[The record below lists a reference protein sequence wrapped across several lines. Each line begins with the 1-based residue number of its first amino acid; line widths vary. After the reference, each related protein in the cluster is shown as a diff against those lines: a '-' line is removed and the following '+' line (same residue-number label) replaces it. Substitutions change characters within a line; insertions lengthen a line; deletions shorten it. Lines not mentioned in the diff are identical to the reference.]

1 MTNTPLYTWNFPDVK
16 NRWSLWYIIALSLV
30 IGLVIWGFLTK
41 QYGMSFILLLITGI
55 AYFVENNSDDEVTV
69 EISELWI
76 RVGWTFYDFSR
87 IPAYAFIYDGDNAIF
102 LRLNLAKK
110 WVKQIDLKVNNEIT
124 TELKQILPRFIEENP
139 KQDLSFLERMIHLL
153 KL

>member
-1 MTNTPLYTWNFPDVK
+1 MANKTIYAWNFPDVK
-16 NRWSLWYIIALSLV
+16 DRGSLWYIIALSIV
-30 IGLVIWGFLTK
+30 IGLVIWWFLTK

-55 AYFVENNSDDEVTV
+55 AYFVENNSDDEVWV
-69 EISELWI
+69 EITELWI

-87 IPAYAFIYDGDNAIF
+87 IPSYAFIYDGDNSIF

-110 WVKQIDLKVNNEIT
+110 WIKQIDLKVDNKIT
-124 TELKQILPRFIEENP
+124 GELKQILPNFIEENP
-139 KQDLSFLERMIHLL
+139 KQDLSFIERMIHLL

>member
-1 MTNTPLYTWNFPDVK
+1 MANNVIYAWNFPDVK
-16 NRWSLWYIIALSLV
+16 DRWSLWYIIALSIV
-30 IGLVIWGFLTK
+30 IGLVIWWFLTK

-55 AYFVENNSDDEVTV
+55 AYFVENNSDDEVMV
-69 EISELWI
+69 EITELGMK
-76 RVGWTFYDFSR
+76 VGWTFYDFSR
-87 IPAYAFIYDGDNAIF
+87 ISSYAFIYDGDNSIF

-124 TELKQILPRFIEENP
+124 AELKQVLPNFVEENP
-139 KQDLSFLERMIHLL
+139 KQDLSFVERMIHLL